1 MPSSAAAA
9 APSREAASNLKDS
22 LQPTIT
28 AALNLV
34 SSAASGQAS
43 ATTASSGSTSASS
56 SASTSVSSASPVP
69 AAVKKQRPL
78 LPKETAQAVQRAVV
92 WNPTKFQTSSQKWH
106 MQKVQ
111 RQQQHGEQSA
121 VQTQAQ
127 SQGQT
132 RSPQQL
138 QSQKQDSSSTRYQTR
153 QAAKGNYTS
162 LIIHLNFKLHITE
175 YTKIERCLN
184 SLFPPSSPA
193 VQHKDPPQSTSSST
207 ASVTSGSSSSFMSGD
222 VQIPTVSA
230 DVAADIAKYTNK
242 VRCHPHLLHSSVTW
256 LIQLLLIWLPFWSGK
271 VVKTVE

>member
-1 MPSSAAAA
+1 MHRSQRIILFSFCSGKLPSSAAAA
-9 APSREAASNLKDS
+9 APSRDAVSNLKDS
-22 LQPTIT
+22 LQPAIT

-34 SSAASGQAS
+34 STAASAQPSAAT
-43 ATTASSGSTSASS
+43 ATSGSTGAPSP
-56 SASTSVSSASPVP
+56 ASTSVSTTSPAP

-138 QSQKQDSSSTRYQTR
+138 QSQQQNSSSSTRYQTR
-153 QAAKGNYTS
+153 QAVKGIYTS
-162 LIIHLNFKLHITE
+162 IIIHLSIKLNI
-175 YTKIERCLN
+175 IE
-184 SLFPPSSPA
+184 
-193 VQHKDPPQSTSSST
+193 
-207 ASVTSGSSSSFMSGD
+207 
-222 VQIPTVSA
+222 
-230 DVAADIAKYTNK
+230 
-242 VRCHPHLLHSSVTW
+242 
-256 LIQLLLIWLPFWSGK
+256 
-271 VVKTVE
+271 